1 MQLNMKMV
9 SQSDIFN
16 LKLER
21 AKYIAPFHREVLQ
34 VLPYVTARIPVL
46 TRTLVSC

>member
-34 VLPYVTARIPVL
+34 VFTARIPVL
-46 TRTLVSC
+46 T